1 MFKFITLKDS
11 NTISSI
17 SGNIIVDII
26 NITENS
32 SIKANSG
39 NVVINNKND
48 IYVET
53 ETNSGDED
61 VKNNN
66 RMAEIVLK
74 ITTTSGSI
82 RVD

>member
-1 MFKFITLKDS
+1 MD
-11 NTISSI
+11 
-17 SGNIIVDII
+17 V
-26 NITENS
+26 E
-32 SIKANSG
+32 IK
-39 NVVINNKND
+39 NKND
-48 IYVET
+48 IYIET
-53 ETNSGDED
+53 ETGSGDAH